1 MEENNVTYDMVS
13 KEDVQRVRAQLQAIP
28 IPNQQGY
35 TSHGGLTDIS
45 RTQFYRIPFTQVGR
59 TARTSGFRTL
69 DAWTDF

>member
-45 RTQFYRIPFTQVGR
+45 RTQFYRIPFTQVGADSSHFR
-59 TARTSGFRTL
+59 LSHARCS
-69 DAWTDF
+69 D